1 MPVPAPQNNKD
12 GLAGLLSAALAQV
25 QIVQAADDET
35 DGKAH
40 NLMAAALVVIALI
53 GTQVHGA
60 DGWRWLTIV
69 AIIIMI
75 AVVGAVMYITR
86 EQEYESAV
94 VNLRQHPEYFTYD
107 SEFLLAQLIEDATNA
122 NRTNL
127 AILKQKQAFLRSSV
141 YVFLIG
147 FTLGIVALFV
157 NA

>member
-1 MPVPAPQNNKD
+1 MPVPPPQNNKD

-40 NLMAAALVVIALI
+40 NLMAAALVVVALN
-53 GTQVHGA
+53 GTQVHDVNGL
-60 DGWRWLTIV
+60 RWLTVV
-69 AIIIMI
+69 AILVMI

-127 AILKQKQAFLRSSV
+127 AILKQKQAFLRHSV
-141 YVFLIG
+141 YLFLVG
-147 FTLGIVALFV
+147 FALGIVALFI